1 MKVDYE
7 YYTEIYGGTKLAEKD
22 WQRISQ
28 KAEQRLDSYTFGRCS
43 GDWEEKDWCRKSCM
57 QMRREMERRPKI
69 RTGTPCHTIQEYP
82 LTVCFTVSCK
92 CTLAIPVFCMRE
104 LMRNAD
110 EYRHYHLQQTV

>member
-43 GDWEEKDWCRKSCM
+43 GDWEEKDW
-57 QMRREMERRPKI
+57 
-69 RTGTPCHTIQEYP
+69 
-82 LTVCFTVSCK
+82 
-92 CTLAIPVFCMRE
+92 
-104 LMRNAD
+104 
-110 EYRHYHLQQTV
+110 